1 MSAASQLYW
10 FLFCIRLFSHVLLRN
25 FEWMLP
31 ILFCLKKR
39 TFDFKYDQYG
49 HVLPYLLEQRYIV
62 IKSSSMNNPM
72 RYADKKHV
80 ENENKKYP
88 VTFSCRYVSKL
99 ESNKLS
105 LLQIILLKWDWYI
118 HVIFLLQCHVPCS
131 RYLFLLN
138 YKSILINH
146 KYAIKIAFK

>member
-31 ILFCLKKR
+31 VLFCLKKEHSMLNMINMVI
-39 TFDFKYDQYG
+39 FC
-49 HVLPYLLEQRYIV
+49 LIYLNRDTSWLKAAAWTTPCDTQIRNMWK
-62 IKSSSMNNPM
+62 IK
-72 RYADKKHV
+72 
-80 ENENKKYP
+80 KKYP

-118 HVIFLLQCHVPCS
+118 HVIILLQCHVPCS

-146 KYAIKIAFK
+146 KYAIKIVFK